1 VSRAIPDNVH
11 SALANPFF
19 FFAFSRGPAL
29 GSKMLRFW
37 TKPLRPT
44 LTTFSRR
51 VMSQSTPEFVS
62 FFSTCLCI
70 RWLVAN
76 LPCHLGV
83 CFSSAAMLFLSTH
96 AYMLHL
102 LKTHSNEYGWSRIEF
117 SMPLFRRWTPKS
129 RTSLTRRRG
138 GNTLVWSSLPQRC
151 ESHFWP
157 FVSLIHRVPIE
168 LDFPRH
174 DGSER
179 LHPDEQVL

>member
-1 VSRAIPDNVH
+1 
-11 SALANPFF
+11 
-19 FFAFSRGPAL
+19 
-29 GSKMLRFW
+29 MLRFW

-44 LTTFSRR
+44 FTTFSRR

-62 FFSTCLCI
+62 SFQRVFVFVGSSQTCRVIVGGAFRLW
-70 RWLVAN
+70 RWRVI
-76 LPCHLGV
+76 
-83 CFSSAAMLFLSTH
+83 FTSAMRFLYAH
-96 AYMLHL
+96 AYILHL
-102 LKTHSNEYGWSRIEF
+102 LKTHSNEYDWSRIEF

-138 GNTLVWSSLPQRC
+138 GNTLALSSLPRRC

-168 LDFPRH
+168 LDFPRN